1 MSELPLEHVE
11 HREHAEHAAHAH
23 DPFITRVSVTI
34 AALAVATALIGSL
47 EITENGAA
55 ITSTS
60 QAVLAQDRA
69 TDAWGAYQAASLKK
83 HLYDLAADGAPARG
97 AAYRVQGARYAAD
110 QARYAGGAK
119 RQEAAREAALREG
132 GRHEARHH
140 RLTLAAAL
148 LQIAI
153 AVSTVAIVTGRRAF
167 WWGALALGAAGVVAA
182 ASAYL
187 ALG

>member
-11 HREHAEHAAHAH
+11 HRDHAEHAAHAH
-23 DPFITRVSVTI
+23 DPFITRVSITI
-34 AALAVATALIGSL
+34 AMLAVVTALIGSG

-55 ITSTS
+55 VTASS
-60 QAVLAQDRA
+60 QAVLHQDRA
-69 TDAWGAYQAASLKK
+69 TDAWSAYQAASLKK
-83 HLYDLAADGAPARG
+83 HLYDLSADAAPAR
-97 AAYRVQGARYAAD
+97 AAGYHAQGAKYSAD
-110 QARYAGGAK
+110 QAHYADAAK
-119 RQEAAREAALREG
+119 RQESAREAALREG
-132 GRHEARHH
+132 ERHEARHH

-153 AVSTVAIVTGRRAF
+153 AISTVAIVTGRRSF
-167 WWGALALGAAGVVAA
+167 WWGALALGAAGVAAA